1 MAEAYSRLDAEDE
14 QLAEVAVAEEG
25 REVGGLN
32 MADSNSVAVA
42 EVEVHVAHWEIVVQ
56 GGLRDNAVEWEST
69 A

>member
-14 QLAEVAVAEEG
+14 QLAEVAVAEG
-25 REVGGLN
+25 REVGDLN
-32 MADSNSVAVA
+32 MAGSNSVAVA

-56 GGLRDNAVEWEST
+56 GGLRDNAAEWEST

>member
-14 QLAEVAVAEEG
+14 QLAEVAVAEES
-25 REVGGLN
+25 REVGDLN

>member
-1 MAEAYSRLDAEDE
+1 MVEAYSRLDAEDE

-25 REVGGLN
+25 REVGDLN
-32 MADSNSVAVA
+32 MADSSSVAVA

-56 GGLRDNAVEWEST
+56 GGLRDNAAEWEST

>member
-25 REVGGLN
+25 REVGDLN

-42 EVEVHVAHWEIVVQ
+42 EVEVHVARWVIVVQ
-56 GGLRDNAVEWEST
+56 GGLRDNAAEWEST

>member
-1 MAEAYSRLDAEDE
+1 MAEAYTRLDAEGE
-14 QLAEVAVAEEG
+14 QLAGVAVAEEG
-25 REVGGLN
+25 REAGDLN

-56 GGLRDNAVEWEST
+56 GGLRDNAAGLEST